1 MTETSWDTCAY
12 TARYILK
19 KQYGS
24 ASDVYKEFN
33 FQPEFT
39 TMSLRPAIG
48 REYFDENFQRLY
60 DYDYIDIATS
70 DGGRRLR
77 PPRYYDRLYDNFV
90 CRDFIASLK
99 DRRRKVAGE
108 KTREKLRR
116 TSLNYEQMLAVEED
130 IKLRRIKALK
140 RKEV

>member
-1 MTETSWDTCAY
+1 M
-12 TARYILK
+12 
-19 KQYGS
+19 
-24 ASDVYKEFN
+24 
-33 FQPEFT
+33 
-39 TMSLRPAIG
+39 
-48 REYFDENFQRLY
+48 Y